1 MWSKSQ
7 LIFFIIIL
15 YNILF
20 INGNLIDT
28 DYSKTFKPFLETKN
42 KIGNVIKDPKTE
54 QIYVIGEYQTQP
66 EQADKTFSGNNF
78 YTLAP
83 KIPIPNF
90 VFENS
95 TSKTPKPTPTPT
107 PTPSNKTKS
116 KTPKPIE
123 SSSSSSETDE
133 LISGIKKN
141 YFKVIKASIYDGCV
155 AYLGKGLQDGNTF
168 IAMYNL
174 NDVPD
179 FYQVDSSHNYL
190 SLSIDDTFIWAT
202 YKEANQVYLKPI
214 IHDGC
219 KKIIHKNDPYVPMP
233 VNITNPEAVISQPIT
248 SSNRFIY
255 IYDSAAHVLV
265 KFTHSSSLQKF
276 EETEGGRL
284 NVLDACSVRLYRY
297 DQEKRNTYWMVS
309 KKDGFTLYNER
320 SEKSI
325 SLTKDGDTTD
335 YCAPFATKGLDT
347 FYALPGSDELSRSI
361 PGVSFEVTHPCYGDK
376 GTGEIKI
383 LAPPGVFQIKWED
396 QLTATKSL
404 IRKNLKDGDY
414 ILQYWLSGIDDSTD
428 MVRKNIS
435 IITPE
440 NPMFINV
447 THACL
452 NAAQGVFNFTN
463 LKHPDF
469 SYEYILYSEDGK
481 KPVILKD
488 GSVFPGLYGD
498 KNYTVNITTTS
509 KDVFK
514 HQCTYS
520 VKEFLPNDKVEK
532 PIIEYTNLT
541 CADSKD
547 ARIKIVNFKPEK
559 YNYIVTPTKYNITS
573 EGTIEN
579 ISDLNI
585 VIKAE
590 IKGGVC
596 SQIVSVDI
604 YSPPAAKVVK
614 EKLKPK
620 VIKSPCYGSK
630 GSIKVASMDGID
642 FELTDS
648 KGKVHQPFINKIKTL
663 EFNGL
668 IADKYILEAKIKSTR
683 GESLYCGSVSNNL
696 TLAQPKRIQIID
708 TLIESIDCTRANLAN
723 MTITAAGGTQY
734 NGSYYDF
741 TISSGA
747 ISHGH
752 YLNVSYWV
760 DGIYSLNI
768 SDSKGCVAVYNNITI
783 KRPNKCQVHNING
796 IHPHGPNSIQ
806 NGGNGNGNP
815 KKDDKNKLGLI
826 LGLCLGIGIP
836 FIILATVLTVVLVK
850 KFGHRFSRT
859 PTMRNQP
866 RPNTVPVFMGG
877 KIHNIDNF

>member
-1 MWSKSQ
+1 MFQKKQ
-7 LIFFIIIL
+7 LIIFLAIL
-15 YNILF
+15 FNLIF

-28 DYSKTFKPFLETKN
+28 DYSRSFKPFLETKN
-42 KIGNVIKDPKTE
+42 KIGNIIKDPKTE

-66 EQADKTFSGNNF
+66 EEVDKTFTGNNF

-83 KIPIPNF
+83 KTTIPNF
-90 VFENS
+90 VYENS
-95 TSKTPKPTPTPT
+95 SKTTPTPTPT
-107 PTPSNKTKS
+107 PTPKGKS
-116 KTPKPIE
+116 KSTTKPIDSSLTE
-123 SSSSSSETDE
+123 SDE
-133 LISGIKKN
+133 LLTGSKKN
-141 YFKVIKASIYDGCV
+141 YFKVVKASIYNGCV
-155 AYLGKGLQDGNTF
+155 AYIGKGLQDGNTF

-174 NDVPD
+174 NNVSEY
-179 FYQVDSSHNYL
+179 FQVDSSHSYL
-190 SLSIDDTFIWAT
+190 SLSVDDTFIWAT
-202 YKEANQVYLKPI
+202 YKEGNQVYLKPI
-214 IHDGC
+214 VHDGC
-219 KKIIHKNDPYVPMP
+219 KKIVHKNDPYVPMK

-248 SSNRFIY
+248 SSTRFIY

-265 KFTHSSSLQKF
+265 KFSHSSSLKEF
-276 EETEGGRL
+276 YETEGGRL

-297 DQEKRNTYWMVS
+297 DPEKRNTYWMVS

-325 SLTKDGDTTD
+325 SLTSGDDTTN

-347 FYALPGSDELSRSI
+347 FYATPGSDELSRTI
-361 PGVSFEVTHPCYGDK
+361 PGISFEVTHPCYGDK

-383 LAPPGVFQIKWED
+383 IAPQDVFQFKWED
-396 QLTATKSL
+396 QLSATKSL
-404 IRKNLKDGDY
+404 IRKNLSDGDY
-414 ILQYWLSGIDDSTD
+414 ILQYWLNGIDDPIN

-435 IITPE
+435 IITPD

-447 THACL
+447 THACV

-463 LKHPDF
+463 PKHPDF

-498 KNYTVNITTTS
+498 RNYTVNITTTT
-509 KDVFK
+509 KDIFK
-514 HQCTYS
+514 HQCFYS
-520 VKEFLPNDKVEK
+520 VKEFLPNDKAEK

-559 YNYIVTPTKYNITS
+559 YNYIVTPSKYNITS

-579 ISDLNI
+579 VSDLNI

-590 IKGGVC
+590 IKGGIC
-596 SQIVSVDI
+596 SQLVSVDI
-604 YSPPAAKVVK
+604 YSPPSAKVVK

-620 VIKSPCYGSK
+620 VIKPPCYGSK

-648 KGKVHQPFINKIKTL
+648 TGKVHQPIINKIRTL

-668 IADKYILEAKIKSTR
+668 TADKYILEAKIKSTR
-683 GESLYCGSVSNNL
+683 GSNMYCGSVPNNL
-696 TLAQPKRIQIID
+696 TLAQPKRIQITD
-708 TLIESIDCTRANLAN
+708 TFIESIDCTRANLAN
-723 MTITAAGGTQY
+723 MTITASGGTQY

-741 TISSGA
+741 SLSSGA
-747 ISHGH
+747 LSHGH

-768 SDSKGCVAVYNNITI
+768 SDSKGCVATYNNITI
-783 KRPNKCQVHNING
+783 KRPSKCQVHNING
-796 IHPHGPNSIQ
+796 IHPQGQNPNSIQ
-806 NGGNGNGNP
+806 NGGGSGHGNS

-850 KFGHRFSRT
+850 KFGHRFART
-859 PTMRNQP
+859 PSMRNQP